1 MVPLLCWKLTAA
13 DAGRIATSAAATEMQ
28 SSAAL
33 MPHLQVKHSVL
44 YCILNGPHLWKRWYH
59 IMLAPDTVGA
69 IALYGSVAF
78 AV

>member
-33 MPHLQVKHSVL
+33 MPHLQMKHSVL
-44 YCILNGPHLWKRWYH
+44 FIEWSTSLETLVPYYAC
-59 IMLAPDTVGA
+59 
-69 IALYGSVAF
+69 S
-78 AV
+78 

>member
-44 YCILNGPHLWKRWYH
+44 FFTFLL
-59 IMLAPDTVGA
+59 
-69 IALYGSVAF
+69 
-78 AV
+78 